1 MQVFFHTKLSA
12 MNIRRTLPGI
22 SKGLFFSL
30 IVLVHLSF
38 CVSTEAQVF
47 MQLERSGRPKAQR
60 IYPGEV
66 IQYRYQGQWYTGE
79 IQEFLPDAGMVVL
92 TRHTLRASDIE
103 ALRYRRDWPKPVGR
117 QIMLFGLSWSAWA
130 LIGTATDNEPG
141 VDYRWSDAAVTAT
154 ATGLGLALPA
164 IVKKHRVVE
173 MGKKRRLRILD
184 LNF

>member
-1 MQVFFHTKLSA
+1 
-12 MNIRRTLPGI
+12 MNIRYALPGTY
-22 SKGLFFSL
+22 KWLTFSL
-30 IVLVHLSF
+30 IIFGQFGF
-38 CVSTEAQVF
+38 CTLAESQVF
-47 MQLERSGRPKAQR
+47 MQLERYGRPRAQR

-92 TRHTLRASDIE
+92 TRHTLRVSDIE
-103 ALRYRRDWPKPVGR
+103 ALRYRRDWPKPIGK

-141 VDYRWSDAAVTAT
+141 LDYRWSDAAVTAT

-164 IVKKHRVVE
+164 IVKKYRVVE
-173 MGKKRRLRILD
+173 MDKKRRLRILD